1 MSAEMEVGAKRC
13 GAAVSSNLSGEPGT
27 RPKPEF
33 EINQP
38 GQNQIAKTKKRNPA
52 QTRFRNREAR
62 PCGSEIRFEPG
73 RGVPKSIW
81 FGRAPPR
88 PPDSQIPNVAGRAP
102 PPRRPRR
109 TRFQV
114 KPGSEIWFKPRNV
127 GTWFEPDFGTWFFR
141 NLVIT
146 RFRSRQPGSKI
157 WFKPRNRRTWFAPDF
172 GTWFFRNLVITRFRR
187 CQPGS
192 EIWLKP
198 RN

>member
-73 RGVPKSIW
+73 RGVPKS
-81 FGRAPPR
+81 GL
-88 PPDSQIPNVAGRAP
+88 GEP
-102 PPRRPRR
+102 PPGRRIL
-109 TRFQV
+109 RFPMLRV
-114 KPGSEIWFKPRNV
+114 ARLLREGLAGPGSRSNQAPKSGSNH
-127 GTWFEPDFGTWFFR
+127 GTWGPGLNQIVEPGF
-141 NLVIT
+141 
-146 RFRSRQPGSKI
+146 
-157 WFKPRNRRTWFAPDF
+157 
-172 GTWFFRNLVITRFRR
+172 
-187 CQPGS
+187 S
-192 EIWLKP
+192 EIWL
-198 RN
+198 